1 MTDTDLC
8 FQETRAACKTG
19 QTPPTRWAPVQK
31 FQAPSVVREGGQIP
45 AGEVTLREP
54 SEMVTGDT
62 EKASERKKDGTMWQ
76 MVI

>member
-1 MTDTDLC
+1 M
-8 FQETRAACKTG
+8 
-19 QTPPTRWAPVQK
+19 
-31 FQAPSVVREGGQIP
+31 VREGGQIP